1 MKQKVI
7 VDTGVLVAILN
18 KNDSYHGWAIQQFAN
33 IQPPLL
39 TCEAIISE
47 ACFLLRRYQQSN
59 LLLQWLEKGVLSLP
73 FSLQNEIQPLNIL
86 LKKYSDV
93 PMSLA
98 DGCLVRLAEIYP
110 QSQIL
115 TLDSDFTVYRK
126 NGNQLISLIFP
137 DKIE

>member
-115 TLDSDFTVYRK
+115 TLDSDFKVYRK

-137 DKIE
+137 DIIE

>member
-1 MKQKVI
+1 MKQQVI

-18 KNDSYHGWAIQQFAN
+18 KIDSYHGWAIQQFAN

-115 TLDSDFTVYRK
+115 TLDSDFKVYRK

-137 DKIE
+137 DIIE

>member
-1 MKQKVI
+1 MKQQVI
-7 VDTGVLVAILN
+7 VDTGVLVAIIN
-18 KNDSYHGWAIQQFAN
+18 KNDSYHGWAIQQFSN

-115 TLDSDFTVYRK
+115 TLDSDFKVYRK

-137 DKIE
+137 DIIE

>member
-1 MKQKVI
+1 MKQQVI
-7 VDTGVLVAILN
+7 VDTGVLVAIIN
-18 KNDSYHGWAIQQFAN
+18 KNDSYHRWAIQQFAD

-47 ACFLLRRYQQSN
+47 ACFLLRHYQQSN

-73 FSLQNEIQPLNIL
+73 FSLQNEIQSLNAL

-98 DGCLVRLAEIYP
+98 DGCLVRLAEVYP

-115 TLDSDFTVYRK
+115 TLDSDFKVYRK

>member
-1 MKQKVI
+1 MKQQVI

-98 DGCLVRLAEIYP
+98 DGCLVRLVEIYP

-115 TLDSDFTVYRK
+115 TLDSDFKVYRK

>member
-1 MKQKVI
+1 MKQQVI

-98 DGCLVRLAEIYP
+98 DGCLVRLVEIYP

-115 TLDSDFTVYRK
+115 TLDSDFKVYRK

-137 DKIE
+137 DIIE

>member
-1 MKQKVI
+1 MKQQVI

-98 DGCLVRLAEIYP
+98 DGCLVRLAEVYP

-115 TLDSDFTVYRK
+115 TLDSDFKVYRK

-137 DKIE
+137 DIIE